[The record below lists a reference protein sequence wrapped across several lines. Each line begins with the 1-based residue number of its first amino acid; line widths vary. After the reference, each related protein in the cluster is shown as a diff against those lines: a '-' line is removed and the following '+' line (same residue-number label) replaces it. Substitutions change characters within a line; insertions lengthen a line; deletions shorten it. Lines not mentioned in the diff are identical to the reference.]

1 MEHALISIQQ
11 IQRQKRGVIKRGTSG
26 KNLPT
31 NGLESP
37 PFKPKLTSC
46 RNDFGVLENPH
57 AVRRSRSK
65 NNNFITHELLLFVGC
80 EKEDFSRASLG

>member
-1 MEHALISIQQ
+1 MEHARIRVQQ
-11 IQRQKRGVIKRGTSG
+11 IQRQKRGAIKRGSSR
-26 KNLPT
+26 KKLPT

-46 RNDFGVLENPH
+46 RNDFGALENPH